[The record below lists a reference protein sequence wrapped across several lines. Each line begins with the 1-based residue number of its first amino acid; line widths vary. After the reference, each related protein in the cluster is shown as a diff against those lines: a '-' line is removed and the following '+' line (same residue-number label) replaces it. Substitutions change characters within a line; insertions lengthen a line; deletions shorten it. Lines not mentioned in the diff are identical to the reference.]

1 MAVNGGRGSNP
12 MTLIKFE
19 NPQIKNYIKYWENEC
34 RTSSFSLLLDQSQH
48 TTQQA
53 VIKSNKDSLKYLD
66 DQGIK
71 QKIWYLKT
79 MNIWYTSQTIKCFLV
94 FFFSLAK
101 TKPKRFMND
110 IIWRREVCGCGKC
123 NLDTIYYCGPL
134 FNRPDW

>member
-1 MAVNGGRGSNP
+1 

-19 NPQIKNYIKYWENEC
+19 NPQIKNYIKYWENDC

-101 TKPKRFMND
+101 QNQNGS
-110 IIWRREVCGCGKC
+110 W
-123 NLDTIYYCGPL
+123 TISYDEGRSVVAGNVTWTQSTIAALYLTDQIDRWYICL
-134 FNRPDW
+134 T